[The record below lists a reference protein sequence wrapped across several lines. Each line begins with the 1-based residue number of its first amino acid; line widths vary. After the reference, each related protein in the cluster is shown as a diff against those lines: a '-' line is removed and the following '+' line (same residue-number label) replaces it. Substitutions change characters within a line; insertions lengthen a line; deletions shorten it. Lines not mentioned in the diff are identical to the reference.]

1 MEENNQN
8 KYLVKEI
15 VIAKLTKLWDE
26 VKYLLRQ
33 SMKVKKVSMKNISSK
48 SNLISMIIYL

>member
-26 VKYLLRQ
+26 IKYLIETI
-33 SMKVKKVSMKNISSK
+33 NEG
-48 SNLISMIIYL
+48 

>member
-26 VKYLLRQ
+26 IEYLIETI
-33 SMKVKKVSMKNISSK
+33 NEG
-48 SNLISMIIYL
+48 